1 MKALIGIFSL
11 LLILLIAGLW
21 VGSGSYPEQW
31 RINDKI
37 TVQEVSNDERKA
49 DIKRI
54 QADLL
59 DAQSGHSA
67 LEERARSELGMIA
80 EGETF
85 VTVILN
91 KKTKNTDKNKDN
103 QSTTES
109 KKVIN
114 E

>member
-1 MKALIGIFSL
+1 MKVLIAMFSL

-21 VGSGSYPEQW
+21 VGSGSYPELW
-31 RINDKI
+31 KINNKI
-37 TVQEVSNDERKA
+37 TAQEASNDERKE
-49 DIKRI
+49 DIKHI
-54 QADLL
+54 QADLI

-85 VTVILN
+85 VTVILD
-91 KKTKNTDKNKDN
+91 KKTPKKTDKLNNKDR
-103 QSTTES
+103 
-109 KKVIN
+109 KKIIN